1 MNVHACELPNTKG
14 DQSDYSGDKT
24 TNKSLK
30 LGRSWVPLGD
40 SLNMD
45 EAWGQHPAHWGHRWK
60 HSCHRPMIASKR
72 DITLAN
78 GCCQRPKPDIN
89 AQEELCLSEE
99 EEERK
104 NYLQIS
110 CCQEGWD
117 SPLISSGKELAST
130 LTSKGNI

>member
-45 EAWGQHPAHWGHRWK
+45 KAWGQHPAHWGHRWK
-60 HSCHRPMIASKR
+60 HSCHMPMIASKR
-72 DITLAN
+72 DITLMDAVKDQN
-78 GCCQRPKPDIN
+78 QILIHRRNC
-89 AQEELCLSEE
+89 AFL
-99 EEERK
+99 RK
-104 NYLQIS
+104 KK
-110 CCQEGWD
+110 
-117 SPLISSGKELAST
+117 KEITICRYHVAKRGGT
-130 LTSKGNI
+130 PH